1 MTSALAFH
9 FDFISPFGY
18 FASLRIED
26 LAARHGRGVEW
37 HPMLLGISVMKVMGL
52 KPLLDTP
59 LKGPYT
65 ERDVLRYAREHSVPM
80 LRQPRDAVMNP
91 LTCGRALAWVNRHQP
106 QRAAEVVHAIYGAYW
121 GQGLDLS
128 TPESLVPVVGEAIA
142 QAAASDEAAAHCE
155 YFNATDEEY
164 FSNVW
169 FWTTPI
175 EQCIDGRTDVTCT
188 NFQQWTDA
196 WLTVKVWGVTIVS
209 LLFGIANM
217 PMLLKHGLNPEEG
230 PPAPPPVE

>member
-1 MTSALAFH
+1 MKRALRGYHPCMTPALSFH

-26 LAARHGRGVEW
+26 LAARHGRSVAW

-80 LRQPRDAVMNP
+80 QRRPSDPVMNP
-91 LTCGRALAWVNRHQP
+91 LACGRALAWVNRHQP
-106 QRAAEVVHAIYGAYW
+106 QRAAEVAHAIYGAYW

-128 TPESLVPVVGEAIA
+128 TPDSLVPFVGAEVA
-142 QAAASDEAAAHCE
+142 QAAAGEEAAALLRAE
-155 YFNATDEEY
+155 VDAALQAGVFGSPTVVVDGEP
-164 FSNVW
+164 
-169 FWTTPI
+169 FWGI
-175 EQCIDGRTDVTCT
+175 DKFEQIDR
-188 NFQQWTDA
+188 
-196 WLTVKVWGVTIVS
+196 WLSRGGW
-209 LLFGIANM
+209 
-217 PMLLKHGLNPEEG
+217 
-230 PPAPPPVE
+230 